1 MAALAAVLAD
11 LSGNLSFF
19 GISRPLNF
27 RVFGRKTTLFQIA
40 AIRPGG
46 QHFVFPFREL
56 NAAPLHSFALLCT
69 PMHPCHRLSP
79 TRHQMVCCSRPSPA
93 EGENFECASTDSPK
107 TREVPWPLS
116 FPPVTKKK
124 PPAT

>member
-56 NAAPLHSFALLCT
+56 NAAPYTPLYFLCT
-69 PMHPCHRLSP
+69 PVHACHR
-79 TRHQMVCCSRPSPA
+79 R
-93 EGENFECASTDSPK
+93 
-107 TREVPWPLS
+107 
-116 FPPVTKKK
+116 VTKWCVALDVLRQKVK
-124 PPAT
+124 TSNAPRPIPRRRARFHGR

>member
-56 NAAPLHSFALLCT
+56 NAAPLHSCA
-69 PMHPCHRLSP
+69 RLSP

-93 EGENFECASTDSPK
+93 EGENFKCASTDSPK

-124 PPAT
+124 P